1 MSVAGNTTA
10 DVDLRM
16 GPRLPSHRTIMEVLA
31 EETGSL
37 YLRGSAFGSYTGISW
52 DRLPEEAF
60 AGCPEPEAGLL
71 VQSHTLE
78 DSQTLSIR
86 SRTYSARDLHPYY
99 LSQLPEV
106 GVPRQ
111 DSGSRIG
118 GRTTA
123 YSISYGTLLQSP
135 QQRRCPTGLHHDRRL
150 HPFFSS
156 LQRVRPL
163 YSGRGSLHRPPGG
176 QPPRPCGTSP
186 KTPGSPTFSGG
197 FAPSR
202 GGFCPGFRSV

>member
-1 MSVAGNTTA
+1 MLPLELDSHGRLRLAVSVAGNTTA

-78 DSQTLSIR
+78 DSRTLSIR
-86 SRTYSARDLHPYY
+86 SRTVPVRDLHPPIT
-99 LSQLPEV
+99 SVNCRRWAFP
-106 GVPRQ
+106 GRIP
-111 DSGSRIG
+111 GSRIG
-118 GRTTA
+118 GRATA
-123 YSISYGTLLQSP
+123 YSISYGTLFSNLP

-163 YSGRGSLHRPPGG
+163 YPGRGSLHRPPGG
-176 QPPRPCGTSP
+176 QPPRP
-186 KTPGSPTFSGG
+186 
-197 FAPSR
+197 ADIA
-202 GGFCPGFRSV
+202 